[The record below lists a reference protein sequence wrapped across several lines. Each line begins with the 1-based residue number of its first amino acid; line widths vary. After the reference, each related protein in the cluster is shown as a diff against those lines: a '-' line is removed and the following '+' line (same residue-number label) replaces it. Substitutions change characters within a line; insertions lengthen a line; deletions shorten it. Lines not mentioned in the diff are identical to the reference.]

1 MFGLRFVTSLFVLFL
16 VLSTSSSIAEE
27 EAHGALAEAPGPLK
41 GLARGQYAD
50 SSTGQVHFYIAS
62 PTDESDKTP
71 FVIFHPNPYSGLYFS
86 YLLEELGIDR
96 NALAPDTPGYGNS
109 TKPPAP
115 LSMTELGAVM
125 AVALENLGYGENG
138 KGKVDVS
145 GYHTGAYI
153 ATELAAAR
161 PDLVR
166 RVVLIGVPFWQGEE
180 LEKQRIELMKPK
192 PVDETGKV
200 LEDKWRFAVT
210 GRNPLIPLERAYD
223 LFIESLQSGSDVG
236 WAYNAVLGFAAAEK
250 FAALTQP
257 VLLLNTHGGL
267 REETRAVLPYLLNGR
282 IVEEPGLTHGIFD
295 VGAPVLGKHLR
306 AFLDADL

>member
-1 MFGLRFVTSLFVLFL
+1 MRSPKFVLSLFVLMQIAW
-16 VLSTSSSIAEE
+16 SAAAEE
-27 EAHGALAEAPGPLK
+27 RTGGVLAAAPGPLQ
-41 GLARGQYAD
+41 GLVRGEYAD
-50 SSTGQVHFYIAS
+50 SQTGQIHLQVVRTGAEKS
-62 PTDESDKTP
+62 KTP

-86 YLLEELGIDR
+86 YLLEDLGRDR
-96 NALAPDTPGYGNS
+96 DALAPDTPGYGNS
-109 TKPPAP
+109 TKPSAP
-115 LSMTELGAVM
+115 LSMKSLGEAM
-125 AVALENLGYGENG
+125 ATALENLGYGENG

-180 LEKQRIELMKPK
+180 LENQRVELMKPK
-192 PVDETGKV
+192 PVDEAGKV

-210 GRNPLIPLERAYD
+210 GRNPLIPLDRAYD

-236 WAYNAVLGFAAAEK
+236 WAYTAVLGFDAAK
-250 FAALTQP
+250 SFRALTQP

-267 REETRAVLPYLLNGR
+267 REETRAVLPYLENGR

>member
-1 MFGLRFVTSLFVLFL
+1 MLGLRLFASLAAL
-16 VLSTSSSIAEE
+16 VLTVSVASADERT
-27 EAHGALAEAPGPLK
+27 HGALAEAPGPLK
-41 GLARGQYAD
+41 GLVRGAYAD
-50 SSTGQVHFYIAS
+50 SPDGQVHFHVVNAAEE
-62 PTDESDKTP
+62 TDKTP

-86 YLLEELGIDR
+86 YLLEELGSDR
-96 NALAPDTPGYGNS
+96 RALAPDTPGYGNS

-115 LSMTELGAVM
+115 LSMKELGEAM
-125 AVALENLGYGENG
+125 AVSLENLGYGENG
-138 KGKVDVS
+138 MGKVDVS

-180 LEKQRIELMKPK
+180 LETQRVELTKPK
-192 PVDETGKV
+192 PVDEAGKV
-200 LEDKWRFAVT
+200 LDDKWRFAVT
-210 GRNPLIPLERAYD
+210 GRNPLIPLDRAFD

-236 WAYNAVLGFAAAEK
+236 WAYNAVLGFDAARQ
-250 FAALTQP
+250 FAAITQP

-267 REETRAVLPYLLNGR
+267 REETRAVLPYLRNGH

-295 VGAPVLGKHLR
+295 VGAPILGAHLR